1 VSRAGIALLEGG
13 GRRLLFTSS
22 DRSIWPTPEWCHVD
36 GYDDVPL
43 NTAVRSR
50 RPVTGSLTML
60 GADYPEFVQAQ
71 DPSTT
76 AAVAAYPI
84 ADADEVLGGFVL
96 YYDAPQ
102 PFDRA
107 QHEDLTT
114 AAETLGRQLGQ
125 TLRVHAP
132 DVESLRLEE
141 LSPDADVAFHEVP
154 PTPAA
159 VRTARHFLDQ
169 THTRWRVPETVRDT
183 AVLCLSELV
192 TNALLH
198 THTGC
203 EVRALLKDGLLTT
216 TVRDRGRGVA
226 SQAPAD
232 DGALRVHGR
241 GLELVELL
249 SSDWGSRR
257 GPVGST
263 VWFTLET

>member
-1 VSRAGIALLEGG
+1 LLEGG

-22 DRSIWPTPEWCHVD
+22 DRSIWPAPEWCHVD

-43 NTAVRSR
+43 NTAVRTG
-50 RPVTGSLTML
+50 RPVAGSLAAL
-60 GADYPEFVQAQ
+60 AADYPEFVDAQ

-84 ADADEVLGGFVL
+84 VDDGEALGGFVL

-102 PFDRA
+102 PFDRT
-107 QHEDLTT
+107 QHEDLLT
-114 AAETLGRQLGQ
+114 AAGTLGRQLRQ
-125 TLRVHAP
+125 SLWAHAP
-132 DVESLRLEE
+132 DGGSLREEE
-141 LSPDADVAFHEVP
+141 LSADAEVAFHEVP

-159 VRTARHFLDQ
+159 VRTARHFLDD
-169 THTRWRVPETVRDT
+169 TLARWQVPETVRDT

-203 EVRALLKDGLLTT
+203 EVRALLQDGLLTT
-216 TVRDRGRGVA
+216 TVRDRGRGLA
-226 SQAPAD
+226 PQGPAD
-232 DGALRVHGR
+232 DGPLRVHGR

-249 SSDWGSRR
+249 SHAWGSRR
-257 GPVGST
+257 GPVGTT
-263 VWFTLET
+263 VWFTLQT